1 MDRWQN
7 KIAVVTGASAGIGAA
22 VVKDLVKAGLVVIG
36 LARRVERVRDL
47 GKDLPPELVKNL
59 HAVQCDVSKEDEVK
73 KKSLVTLKPNLEAS
87 LFLLTMQES

>member
-73 KKSLVTLKPNLEAS
+73 KSL
-87 LFLLTMQES
+87 